1 MLVDIAFLTLLLCC
15 FLVVLACR
23 HCVALLD
30 FVGIALI
37 HVDKLLFLDSLFV
50 L

>member
-1 MLVDIAFLTLLLCC
+1 MITGIAFLTLLLCC
-15 FLVVLACR
+15 FLVVLACIHR
-23 HCVALLD
+23 VALLD
-30 FVGIALI
+30 FVGIAGI